1 MEQMPEKGGAM
12 RMHSRLWVFALSA
25 IFFANCLYAQEKEST
40 DAHESLVIARGDLLH
55 VTVLRESDLDKKV
68 RVSDAGDI
76 SLPLIGSVHVAGLTP
91 TKAAASIADK
101 YLSGQFLRHP
111 DVSVFI
117 EEYATQSVSV
127 LGQVMKPG
135 AINIS
140 TARSLI
146 DVLAM
151 AGGLTESADRHIAV
165 ERAGSSQEQAEV
177 FLSNRP
183 EDAFNANILI
193 YPGDKILVPK
203 AGIVYVLGDV
213 GRPGGYVMQNDSRM
227 TVLQAI
233 ALAAGVN
240 RTASEKQAR
249 LVHNENGQT
258 KERILPLK
266 DMERGQAPDEL
277 LEANDIIYI
286 PFSLGKNLVLGTN
299 AIVASS
305 TSALIYAGR

>member
-1 MEQMPEKGGAM
+1 M
-12 RMHSRLWVFALSA
+12 RRHSRLWFFALSA
-25 IFFANCLYAQEKEST
+25 IFFASCLHAQEK
-40 DAHESLVIARGDLLH
+40 DARESLLIARGDLLH
-55 VTVLRESDLDKKV
+55 VTVLRESDLDQKV

-76 SLPLIGSVHVAGLTP
+76 SLPLIGSVQVSGLSP
-91 TKAAASIADK
+91 AKAADAIADK
-101 YLSGQFLRHP
+101 YLQGQFLRHP

-140 TARSLI
+140 TARTLI

-151 AGGLTESADRHIAV
+151 AGGLTESADRHITV
-165 ERAGSSQEQAEV
+165 EHAGSSQEQAEV

-213 GRPGGYVMQNDSRM
+213 GRPGGYVMQTDSRM

-240 RTASEKQAR
+240 KTASEKQAR

-266 DMERGQAPDEL
+266 DMERGNAPDEL
-277 LEANDIIYI
+277 LEANDIIFI
-286 PFSLGKNLVLGTN
+286 PFSLGKNMLMGTN